1 MRAVPR
7 KPPEAQDRL
16 VPTPQ
21 APLPARVAGT
31 GPAAPLM
38 GGNVG
43 YVGLFS
49 AGLKEFFLG

>member
-38 GGNVG
+38 GGNAG

-49 AGLKEFFLG
+49 ADVKEFFLG